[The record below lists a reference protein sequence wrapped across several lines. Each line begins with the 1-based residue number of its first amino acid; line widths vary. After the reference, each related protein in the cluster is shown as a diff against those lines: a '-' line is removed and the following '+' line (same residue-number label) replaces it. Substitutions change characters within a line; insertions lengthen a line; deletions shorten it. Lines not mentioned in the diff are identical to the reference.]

1 MKPMPLETYRPKP
14 SLVTPVTDIQ
24 KSRFRVIDAHNHLM
38 QPFGGGWDER
48 PAAELLERLDQAGV
62 WRYVDLDGGWGED
75 ILHHHLDTIKAA
87 APDRFAMFGCV
98 PWQLWNEA
106 GSGFGELA
114 AKRFT
119 AQVQRGASGLK
130 VWKKLGL
137 ELKDPDGKLVRVNDP
152 RLDPVW
158 SAAGES
164 NVPVLIHVADPVAF
178 FQPLDETNERW
189 EELNQHPDWQ
199 FPSPPFPSFL
209 SIMNDLDDLI
219 GRHPGTVFIG
229 AHVCCYAEN
238 LAWVSGM
245 LDRHPNFHV
254 DMAARLGEL
263 GRQPYTARRFFLKYP
278 DRIMFGTDVGPD
290 LETYPIYYRF
300 LETEDEYFM
309 YNPGDLPLQGR
320 WQIYGLHLPDDVL
333 AQVYYR
339 NAARLIFHEE
349 VV

>member
-1 MKPMPLETYRPKP
+1 MTKMDLHEYRPRP
-14 SLVTPVTDIQ
+14 VLVTKETVVKPP
-24 KSRFRVIDAHNHLM
+24 RFKVIDAHNHLM

-48 PAAELLERLDQAGV
+48 PADQLVRQLDQAGV

-75 ILHHHLDTIKAA
+75 ILHRHLDTIKAA
-87 APDRFAMFGCV
+87 APDRFAVFGGI
-98 PWQLWNEA
+98 PWALWNEV
-106 GSGFGELA
+106 GNGFGEMA
-114 AKRFT
+114 AKVFS
-119 AQVQRGASGLK
+119 AQVMRGASGLK
-130 VWKKLGL
+130 IWKKLGL
-137 ELKDPDGKLVRVNDP
+137 ELKDPQGELVRVNDR

-158 SAAGES
+158 VAAGDLH
-164 NVPVLIHVADPVAF
+164 VPVLIHVADPVAF

-189 EELNQHPDWQ
+189 EELNQHPDWH
-199 FPSPPFPSFL
+199 FPSPPFPSFM
-209 SIMNDLDDLI
+209 SIMNDLDDLV
-219 GRHPGTVFIG
+219 GRHPNTTFIG
-229 AHVCCYAEN
+229 AHVGCYAEN
-238 LAWVSGM
+238 LVWVGGM

-254 DMAARLGEL
+254 DIAARIGEL
-263 GRQPYTARRFFLKYP
+263 GRQPYSARRFFMKYP
-278 DRIMFGTDVGPD
+278 DRILFGTDVGPD

-333 AQVYYR
+333 AQAYYR